1 MLLDIFG
8 KAKNF
13 AGGTEYFGNNAI
25 VYGATPV
32 RWLRAT
38 LENRVCADSA
48 TINGFFYFCIHA

>member
-8 KAKNF
+8 EAKNL
-13 AGGTEYFGNNAI
+13 AGRIEYFGNNAV

-32 RWLRAT
+32 RRLRAT

-48 TINGFFYFCIHA
+48 TINVFFYFCIHA

>member
-8 KAKNF
+8 EAKNF
-13 AGGTEYFGNNAI
+13 AGGTEYFGNNAV

-32 RWLRAT
+32 RGLRAT

-48 TINGFFYFCIHA
+48 TINGFFYF